1 MAIEI
6 PIDNRSIVQLRQ
18 DLVQLRTQIQN
29 TTNPAI
35 IKQFEE
41 EIVKVNDAIVQQAQ
55 NYDAAGKSVTTL
67 RKEFKAFQDLAAEST
82 DRSSAG
88 FQSIARASGQARDEI
103 KATNEQINQFAAGT
117 VFEQAQLQLGGIKEG
132 LLSLD
137 FDKVSESAANL
148 SNTIK
153 SSGNLK
159 AIFGDIGGAV
169 KNLGNVFAQVGKVL
183 LTNPIFLLATVIAVI
198 VIALVAFLD
207 KVGLLKKAIELL
219 TLPLKLVMGLL
230 TSVTDALGLTA
241 EAQKAYAAT
250 TIKEGEKIRAEI
262 DRQEKQQLAFYNVT
276 KNLTDKE
283 IADLQKR
290 TGVVIDTTQSEF
302 DIRQKALDD
311 RIAQNDKEIAALQAI
326 AKSTA
331 GLTEDEQKQLDER
344 LKQQVQFKDQSIQI
358 EVDRTSRISQLNTS
372 LNDQLDR
379 IRAQNITNET
389 ARNKALN
396 DLDKQAALDRIDNQ
410 IRELQRL
417 GQSTEQAE
425 ALRTE
430 TITFFAN
437 KETQI
442 RRDAS
447 KKAFS
452 EAQKAASDR
461 LKAIQD
467 EENLKIESLAEGT
480 SQRIIAE
487 EAAGNRILEFQRKNA
502 KLLGLTSNQL
512 ALLEIQNRDQVQ
524 KKWDE
529 YNTLVAGIENNIAL
543 NSRLLAIE
551 TAKTTEDRI
560 AAEVAYEKEKAR
572 IEGELLKQSIQER
585 IKAAEG
591 DEALQQKIR
600 EDGIKE
606 LELFWQQRNNIII
619 AAQAKEV
626 QEVLNQ
632 DAQLAQI
639 AADAAMFDAM
649 AFQGRFQ
656 ERLRLIEEAFKK
668 ERELLEKQKQAELF
682 AAEGDE
688 IKLAEIRE
696 KYRQAELVLDQN
708 QEDFLREQRAA
719 RIDQFLKIAEQGLTA
734 VSSLANLVLDLESE
748 NLKEGTK
755 EAEAAARKKFEIN
768 KAFQIGAAI
777 IDGFKA
783 ANASLAQSPIAI
795 GPVPNPAG
803 IASLAFS
810 IATSAANVIKIAA
823 QQYKSKGGGG
833 GGTPAGGGAGAVAG
847 IGGAG
852 AAVPSFNLFGQ
863 GNIGGATQATPETQ
877 TQQQI
882 TVKAVVVE
890 SDVTQTQ
897 KNVSAIESAS
907 EL

>member
-1 MAIEI
+1 MIEI

-18 DLVQLRTQIQN
+18 ELVQLRSQIQN

-219 TLPLKLVMGLL
+219 TLPLKLVMSLL

-344 LKQQVQFKDQSIQI
+344 LKQQTQFKDQSIQI
-358 EVDRTSRISQLNTS
+358 ELDRTARIAQLNTS

-396 DLDKQAALDRIDNQ
+396 ELDKQAALDRIDNQ

-425 ALRTE
+425 ALRAE

-480 SQRIIAE
+480 SQRITAE

-502 KLLGLTSNQL
+502 KLLGLTSDQL

-543 NSRLLAIE
+543 NSRRLAIE

-649 AFQGRFQ
+649 ALQGRFQ